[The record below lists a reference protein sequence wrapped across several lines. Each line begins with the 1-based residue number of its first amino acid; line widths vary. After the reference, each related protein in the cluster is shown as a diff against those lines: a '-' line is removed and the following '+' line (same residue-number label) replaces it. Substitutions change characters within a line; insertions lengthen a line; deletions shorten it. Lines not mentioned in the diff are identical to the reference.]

1 MQCRLVGCNLADL
14 DHAAARS
21 TLRRQLSR
29 RPCTA
34 ATPRATGDD
43 RPVALR
49 ELRRRPVALGIAP
62 IVSYLIQRGRCR
74 QCGGRIAPAHLAI
87 ELAATLVA
95 AWAATTDTDPGWLW
109 ADCALGWTLLALAWI
124 DWVHLRLPDA
134 LTLPLVLGGLGA
146 TALLD
151 PAETTGHALAAA
163 IGYAAF
169 RLIARG
175 YRALRG
181 REGLGTG
188 DAKLLAASGAWVGV
202 AGLSPVVLAAA
213 VAGLVVAVVRTG
225 RGRAAERHHDGSVRH
240 MPGVGDLAGAAL
252 WLTGAAAGPP

>member
-1 MQCRLVGCNLADL
+1 MPLLAAPFVGSFLGVLARRLPLGQPVMI
-14 DHAAARS
+14 ARS
-21 TLRRQLSR
+21 RCESCGGALS
-29 RPCTA
+29 PW
-34 ATPRATGDD
+34 
-43 RPVALR
+43 
-49 ELRRRPVALGIAP
+49 ELAP

-74 QCGGRIAPAHLAI
+74 QCGGSIAPAHLAI

-225 RGRAAERHHDGSVRH
+225 RAGRLSATTMVPFGPCLALATWLVRLY
-240 MPGVGDLAGAAL
+240 G
-252 WLTGAAAGPP
+252 